1 MSQVMIRETGVAI
14 TEVLEL
20 IAAGHSYKQVLEK
33 YPQLSL
39 GDIMLSA
46 RVAKDLVEKI
56 IIVDK
61 EIKVEGA
68 MKFTVKGGQFRSVD
82 EMKKDHARAFEK
94 WTEHELEEVV
104 RLHKGGRNISEISRQ
119 LQRSYGSIKARLER
133 LGLIDQSGR
142 AIVQTPNKAPDAGR

>member
-1 MSQVMIRETGVAI
+1 MSEIMIRETGVAI

-20 IAAGHSYKQVLEK
+20 VAAGHSYKQVLEK
-33 YPQLSL
+33 HPQLSL

-61 EIKVEGA
+61 DIKVEGA
-68 MKFTVKGGQFRSVD
+68 MKFIVKGGQFRSMD
-82 EMKKDHARAFEK
+82 ELKKDHARAFEK
-94 WTEHELEEVV
+94 WTEHEQEEMI
-104 RLHKGGRNISEISRQ
+104 RMHKGGRKISDISKQ

-133 LGLIDQSGR
+133 LGLVDPTGKAVAPSPNGGQTSGR
-142 AIVQTPNKAPDAGR
+142 